1 MTAQKHTEKLLTEIF
16 GIFEYLITQN
26 LTNQDSQ
33 LFDSSRPYGRLLENP
48 KTWGSRE
55 LFMSE
60 NDFKTCS
67 LVNSTEGLKN

>member
-48 KTWGSRE
+48 KTWGSR
-55 LFMSE
+55 
-60 NDFKTCS
+60 
-67 LVNSTEGLKN
+67 